1 MAKTPFSTANA
12 RFSDEGHKFAQRLI
26 YPIHFKVE
34 QSELGFETTKVG
46 GTTRASLLDGEM
58 AIDRIVTVRKQTST
72 LRIPMR
78 YTVQERFRDVKWLM
92 KQDITITE
100 WNHLS
105 SLGSEL
111 YKMFASLFVY
121 GYMSFDRRGF
131 ADWIVCD
138 GPAVLRH
145 IVEETIPFT
154 VPPWNTRSKQ
164 TFRCYLFTDL
174 AARGCVLSRM
184 AGPLSEAPPP
194 ARPPGNTMRGN
205 TKIGSGNTFSSMA
218 VHKLVNEGHDRDAAR
233 AAVVA
238 MKGDGPDPLLTPDEV
253 DMLRATMGAEP
264 LGDYVPPQYPSAWR
278 PAKDYGRWNE
288 HWGTDLPTPLPRRP
302 PRTLLP

>member
-12 RFSDEGHKFAQRLI
+12 RFSDEGHKLAQRLV
-26 YPIHFKVE
+26 YPIHFKTE

-105 SLGSEL
+105 NLGSEL

-121 GYMSFDRRGF
+121 GYVSFDRRGF
-131 ADWIVCD
+131 ADWIVCE

-174 AARGCVLSRM
+174 AAKGCVLSRM

-194 ARPPGNTMRGN
+194 VRPLGNTMRAP
-205 TKIGSGNTFSSMA
+205 GNTFAS
-218 VHKLVNEGHDRDAAR
+218 VVTYKLTEEGYAKDDVR

-238 MKGDGPDPLLTPDEV
+238 MKGDGPDPLITPDEV
-253 DMLRATMGAEP
+253 DELRAALGAAP
-264 LGDYVPPQYPSAWR
+264 LADYMPPTYP
-278 PAKDYGRWNE
+278 PASTPRRLNPPPPSGLR
-288 HWGTDLPTPLPRRP
+288 PLPK
-302 PRTLLP
+302 